1 MCQPNG
7 SPSSGVGTNSSADA
21 TATTKSI
28 LKKDEHGYA
37 VYDKDKSTAQE
48 EMAKTW
54 CCGLLNV
61 KPPKSGRDLGVWEK
75 SLEDQSN
82 WISWMLLSYL
92 NPMLKLGSSRVLDG
106 DDIGVPSEQDRA
118 QAAYESVKVCWEAQ
132 IVKTH
137 AANAKQMAAF
147 QVKLDACTTDEQ
159 RTELEAKKP
168 EPKDPSLGLALFQGF
183 GLWKLAG
190 GMFMYLISSLL
201 TFLPVLILED
211 LVRYFQSDGTHET
224 YIHPWGEVVG
234 LAAVPFFV
242 SLLQTR
248 YQVLVAHA
256 GVFVRAAVS
265 LLLYHKALKV
275 SAAGRAKTST
285 GQVVNIMSNDSQQLQ
300 RLLLFAGMGVVAPI
314 QIVLS
319 LSLIYR
325 QVSICVSFCAATVG
339 SSSIINLTANYKHS
353 GWTRYV
359 GRCGIHAVPSA
370 PQWCCLWHDW
380 EAATK
385 SAQVF

>member
-7 SPSSGVGTNSSADA
+7 SATSGNTNKDA
-21 TATTKSI
+21 TKSI

-37 VYDKDKSTAQE
+37 VHDKTAAQE
-48 EMAKTW
+48 EMATKW

-61 KPPKSGRDLGVWEK
+61 TPPKSGRDLGVWEK

-118 QAAYESVKVCWEAQ
+118 HAAYESVKVCWEAQ

-137 AANAKQMAAF
+137 AANTKQRLAYQA
-147 QVKLDACTTDEQ
+147 KLDACTTDAQ
-159 RTELEAKKP
+159 RAKVEAKKP

-183 GLWKLAG
+183 GLGKLVG
-190 GMFMYLISSLL
+190 GMLMYLFSSLL

-224 YIHPWGEVVG
+224 YIHPWGEVIG

-300 RLLLFAGMGVVAPI
+300 RLLLFAGMGVVAPV
-314 QIVLS
+314 QIVLA

-325 QVSICVSFCAATVG
+325 QV
-339 SSSIINLTANYKHS
+339 
-353 GWTRYV
+353 WR
-359 GRCGIHAVPSA
+359 
-370 PQWCCLWHDW
+370 CCLFYVVLPGCC
-380 EAATK
+380 ASIMNTN
-385 SAQVF
+385 